1 MENKMEDSKIINL
14 FWARNQEAITC
25 LSKKYGKYC
34 DTIAFSIL
42 HNMQDSQECVNDA
55 YLNTWNSIPPQEPKC
70 LKAYLG
76 KLTRNTSLNYLK
88 NKQTQKRGKGQI
100 DLMLSELEDC
110 IASKNDVESIV
121 EEHELV
127 RVIQLFLD
135 GLSLY
140 KRNIFISR
148 YWFAMSNKE
157 VAKKYQLS
165 ENQVSTILFR
175 IRNDL
180 KIFLTKEDFMV

>member
-14 FWARNQEAITC
+14 FWARNQEAISY

-34 DTIAFSIL
+34 NAIAFSIL

-88 NKQTQKRGKGQI
+88 INKLRK
-100 DLMLSELEDC
+100 
-110 IASKNDVESIV
+110 
-121 EEHELV
+121 EE
-127 RVIQLFLD
+127 RV
-135 GLSLY
+135 
-140 KRNIFISR
+140 K
-148 YWFAMSNKE
+148 
-157 VAKKYQLS
+157 
-165 ENQVSTILFR
+165 
-175 IRNDL
+175 
-180 KIFLTKEDFMV
+180 